1 MESTVRTHD
10 VVARI
15 SGDEFVLLLKE
26 ADEVAATEVA
36 LRVMAAVVE
45 PVRLPS
51 GDMVV
56 PSVSM
61 GVAAHDQDESVA
73 RLMARADE
81 TMYRAKALGGGRVE
95 HG

>member
-61 GVAAHDQDESVA
+61 GVAAHDQDESLA

-81 TMYRAKALGGGRVE
+81 TMYLAKALGGGRVE